1 MEKNRLQVA
10 INKNKD
16 LAAKERLIMNQK
28 EDMREMIRRE
38 IQSISA
44 IEERVAFKNLMEGI
58 FLALYETNEQMYLDL
73 EKRVQDELSY
83 DVNRYLIKIGVIE
96 RQYFDASHH
105 LMSPMDESDLNK
117 KSYTLADIADALEKQ
132 HEFSLMKVMLR
143 CDFMQI
149 HDIWNNH
156 IEFDGVLETDNSEQR
171 WNIKVKLRQNKNYLK
186 KIGHLYQL
194 FVKNG
199 IPWQTVNAPYLYK
212 IADVVM
218 TGLPEG
224 LSLNEEIKKIE
235 INFGKYNQIVRHDLI
250 PIWNI
255 QRLVLDSIGFPV
267 PCEDHKNFE
276 HSISIRDYGTQHA
289 YLAEDNMEIQS
300 ISQGEEKLLIISS
313 VSEARKWGI
322 YVIKNSEDSV
332 IDHYTYPIMQNER
345 AETFSEKF
353 HRKWNQSVKTKAELA
368 RFIKG
373 FNLEQYVTYLD
384 CDIKDQ
390 LPGIP
395 ETYSMNLFIEDEIR
409 DTRAQK
415 KLLLRFKPGERE
427 PWLQRDIAS
436 FLVSEVQRIYP
447 EYECRGVIV

>member
-1 MEKNRLQVA
+1 
-10 INKNKD
+10 
-16 LAAKERLIMNQK
+16 MNQK

-44 IEERVAFKNLMEGI
+44 IEERVAFKNLMEEV
-58 FLALYETNEQMYLDL
+58 FLALYDTNEQMYSDL
-73 EKRVQDELSY
+73 EKRVQDELAY
-83 DVNRYLIKIGVIE
+83 DVNRYLIKTGVIE
-96 RQYFDASHH
+96 RQYFDTSHH
-105 LMSPMDESDLNK
+105 LMSPMDDSDLHK
-117 KSYTLADIADALEKQ
+117 SSYTLADIADAINKR

-149 HDIWNNH
+149 QDIWNHH
-156 IEFDGVLETDNSEQR
+156 IEFDGTLETDKSKHK
-171 WNIKVKLRQNKNYLK
+171 WNIRVKLQQNKEYLK

-194 FVKNG
+194 FMKNG

-212 IADVVM
+212 FADVVI
-218 TGLPEG
+218 TELPDGLT
-224 LSLNEEIKKIE
+224 LNEEIKKIE
-235 INFGKYNQIVRHDLI
+235 INFGNYNQVICHDLI

-267 PCEDHKNFE
+267 PCEDHINFE
-276 HSISIRDYGTQHA
+276 HLISIREYGAQHA
-289 YLAEDNMEIQS
+289 YLAEDSMEIQS
-300 ISQGEEKLLIISS
+300 ISQGKEKLLIISS
-313 VSEARKWGI
+313 VSEAKKWGI
-322 YVIKNSEDSV
+322 YVIRNSDDSR

-353 HRKWNQSVKTKAELA
+353 HKKWNQSVKTKAELA

-373 FNLEQYVTYLD
+373 FNLEQYVVYLD
-384 CDIKDQ
+384 CDIIDQ
-390 LPGIP
+390 LTGNP

-409 DTRAQK
+409 NTRSQK

-427 PWLQRDIAS
+427 PWLQRDIMS

>member
-1 MEKNRLQVA
+1 M
-10 INKNKD
+10 I
-16 LAAKERLIMNQK
+16 QK

-38 IQSISA
+38 IQSISV
-44 IEERVAFKNLMEGI
+44 IEERVAFKNLMERV
-58 FLALYETNEQMYLDL
+58 FLALYDTNEQMYSDL
-73 EKRVQDELSY
+73 EKRVQDELAY
-83 DVNRYLIKIGVIE
+83 DVNRYLIKTGVIE
-96 RQYFDASHH
+96 KRYFDASHH
-105 LMSPMDESDLNK
+105 LMSPMDDSDLDK
-117 KSYTLADIADALEKQ
+117 KAYSLADIADVIEKQ
-132 HEFSLMKVMLR
+132 HEFPLMKVMLR
-143 CDFMQI
+143 CDFLQI
-149 HDIWNNH
+149 HDILNNH
-156 IEFDGVLETDNSEQR
+156 NEFEGILETDKTNQK
-171 WNIKVKLRQNKNYLK
+171 WNIRVKLRQNKSYLK

-212 IADVVM
+212 IADVVLSE
-218 TGLPEG
+218 LPEG
-224 LSLNEEIKKIE
+224 INLNVEIKKIE
-235 INFGKYNQIVRHDLI
+235 INFGKYNKIICHDLI

-267 PCEDHKNFE
+267 PCEDHMNFE
-276 HSISIRDYGTQHA
+276 HLISIREYGTQHA
-289 YLAEDNMEIQS
+289 YLAEDNMEIRS
-300 ISQGEEKLLIISS
+300 ISQGKEKLSIISS
-313 VSEARKWGI
+313 VSEAKKWGI
-322 YVIKNSEDSV
+322 YIIRNSEDSR

-373 FNLEQYVTYLD
+373 FNLEQYVIYLD
-384 CDIKDQ
+384 CEITDQ
-390 LPGIP
+390 FTEKL
-395 ETYSMNLFIEDEIR
+395 ETYSMNMFIEDEIR

-436 FLVSEVQRIYP
+436 FLISEVQRIYP

>member
-1 MEKNRLQVA
+1 MS
-10 INKNKD
+10 
-16 LAAKERLIMNQK
+16 QK

-38 IQSISA
+38 IQSIGA
-44 IEERVAFKNLMEGI
+44 IEERVAFKNLMEEV
-58 FLALYETNEQMYLDL
+58 FLALYETNEQMYSDL
-73 EKRVQDELSY
+73 EKRVQDELAY
-83 DVNRYLIKIGVIE
+83 DVNRYLIKTGVIE

-105 LMSPMDESDLNK
+105 LMSPMDESDLYK
-117 KSYTLADIADALEKQ
+117 KSYTLADIADAIDKY
-132 HEFSLMKVMLR
+132 HEFPLMKVMLQ
-143 CDFMQI
+143 CDYLQI

-156 IEFDGVLETDNSEQR
+156 IEFDGTLETDKTEQKS
-171 WNIKVKLRQNKNYLK
+171 NIKVKLKQNKDYLK

-212 IADVVM
+212 IADVVL
-218 TGLPEG
+218 TELPET
-224 LSLNEEIKKIE
+224 LTQNEEIKKIE
-235 INFGKYNQIVRHDLI
+235 INFGKYNQIICHDLI

-255 QRLVLDSIGFPV
+255 QRLVLDSIGFPA

-276 HSISIRDYGTQHA
+276 HLISIREYGSQHT

-300 ISQGEEKLLIISS
+300 ISQGRERIKIISS
-313 VSEARKWGI
+313 VSEAKKWGI
-322 YVIKNSEDSV
+322 YIIKNSEDSR

-373 FNLEQYVTYLD
+373 FELEQYVIYLD
-384 CDIKDQ
+384 CEIIDQ
-390 LPGIP
+390 LTKTP

-415 KLLLRFKPGERE
+415 KLLLRFKPGKRE
-427 PWLQRDIAS
+427 SWLQRDIAS